1 MNTNLATILTICAML
16 AVGSVQADDLLID
29 KVDQSAAERDARPP
43 RGATMG
49 SVETRFG
56 KPAMRND
63 AVRQLLVGSMAT
75 SWFSLSTTGSST
87 PSKSRI
93 TEANPQGSSRQ
104 LISF

>member
-1 MNTNLATILTICAML
+1 MNTNLATILTICTML

-63 AVRQLLVGSMAT
+63 AVGDPPITRWEYGDFLVFFEYDRVIDTVEKPNNRS
-75 SWFSLSTTGSST
+75 
-87 PSKSRI
+87 
-93 TEANPQGSSRQ
+93 
-104 LISF
+104 